1 MLYSLKYSMKIKG
14 KLMYLLGA
22 RTVRTT
28 VSVQAQ
34 KTNWF
39 IEQYKNPLSLTVY
52 VSLHTAV
59 L

>member
-1 MLYSLKYSMKIKG
+1 MKIKG